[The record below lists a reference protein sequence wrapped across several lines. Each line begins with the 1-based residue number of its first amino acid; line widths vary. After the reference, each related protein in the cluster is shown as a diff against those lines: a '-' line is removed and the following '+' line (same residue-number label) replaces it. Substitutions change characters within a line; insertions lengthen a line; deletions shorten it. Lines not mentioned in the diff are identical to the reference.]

1 MKKINSTKI
10 IKTVMEAAP
19 FVMIA
24 VCAVLYFTVF
34 RHIKAEQLLEYTPDN
49 IWLAALVIIGMYS
62 LKSLTFFFP
71 MLVIMVA
78 CGSISPN
85 LPTALLINTI
95 GTFCM
100 INIPYFIGRFAERD
114 FVQRLIGKHK
124 KMEQIQKLNM
134 SNEIYFVFF
143 LRIINCLPYDIVS
156 MYCGASQIKW
166 KKYIAGS
173 MLGTLPGMV
182 CSTIMGLAMDDPTSP
197 AFIVSLAINV
207 AMSVFFGV
215 KYLIY
220 IRRKSKG
227 SA

>member
-1 MKKINSTKI
+1 MKRINSTKV
-10 IKTVMEAAP
+10 IKTIMEAAP

-24 VCAVLYFTVF
+24 VCAVLYFTMF

-49 IWLAALVIIGMYS
+49 IFLAALVIIGMFS

-71 MLVIMVA
+71 MLAIVVA
-78 CGSISPN
+78 CGGISPN

-134 SNEIYFVFF
+134 SNEVYFVFF

-156 MYCGASQIKW
+156 MYAGASQIRW
-166 KKYIAGS
+166 KNYVIGS
-173 MLGTLPGMV
+173 MLGTLPGMI
-182 CSTIMGLAMDDPTSP
+182 CSTITGLAMDDPTSP
-197 AFIVSLAINV
+197 AFIASLAINV
-207 AMSVFFGV
+207 VMSVFFGV
-215 KYLIY
+215 KYLLY
-220 IRRKSKG
+220 IRKRSKE

>member
-1 MKKINSTKI
+1 MNKKNSTKI
-10 IKTVMEAAP
+10 IKTIIEAAP

-49 IWLAALVIIGMYS
+49 IFLAALVIIGMFS
-62 LKSLTFFFP
+62 LKSITFFFP
-71 MLVIMVA
+71 MLAIVVA

-100 INIPYFIGRFAERD
+100 INIPYFIGKFAEQD

-134 SNEIYFVFF
+134 SNEVYFVFF

-156 MYCGASQIKW
+156 MYAGASRIKW
-166 KKYIAGS
+166 KNYVIGS
-173 MLGTLPGMV
+173 MLGTLPGMI
-182 CSTIMGLAMDDPTSP
+182 CSTITGLAMDDPTSP
-197 AFIVSLAINV
+197 AFIASLAINV
-207 AMSVFFGV
+207 VMSVLFGV
-215 KYLIY
+215 KYLLY
-220 IRRKSKG
+220 IRKRSKE

>member
-1 MKKINSTKI
+1 MKKINSTRI
-10 IKTVMEAAP
+10 IKAVIEAAP
-19 FVMIA
+19 FVMIG

-49 IWLAALVIIGMYS
+49 IWLAALVIIGMFS

-71 MLVIMVA
+71 MLVIVVV

-85 LPTALLINTI
+85 LPAALLINTI

-134 SNEIYFVFF
+134 SNEVYFVFF

-156 MYCGASQIKW
+156 MYAGASQIKW
-166 KKYIAGS
+166 KNYVIGS
-173 MLGTLPGMV
+173 MLGTMPGMI
-182 CSTIMGLAMDDPTSP
+182 CSTITGLAMDDPTSP
-197 AFIVSLAINV
+197 AFIASVAINV
-207 AMSVFFGV
+207 VMSVFFGV
-215 KYLIY
+215 KYLLY
-220 IRRKSKG
+220 IRRKSKE

>member
-1 MKKINSTKI
+1 MKRINSTKV
-10 IKTVMEAAP
+10 IKTIMEAAP

-49 IWLAALVIIGMYS
+49 IFLAALVIIGMFS

-71 MLVIMVA
+71 MLAIVVA

-85 LPTALLINTI
+85 LPIALLINTI
-95 GTFCM
+95 GMFCM

-114 FVQRLIGKHK
+114 FVHRLIGKHK

-134 SNEIYFVFF
+134 SNEVYFVFF

-156 MYCGASQIKW
+156 MYAGASQIKW
-166 KKYIAGS
+166 RNYVLGS
-173 MLGTLPGMV
+173 MLGTLPGMI
-182 CSTIMGLAMDDPTSP
+182 CSTITGLAMDDPTSP
-197 AFIVSLAINV
+197 AFIASLAINV
-207 AMSVFFGV
+207 VMSVFFGV
-215 KYLIY
+215 KYLLY
-220 IRRKSKG
+220 IRKKSKE

>member
-1 MKKINSTKI
+1 MNKKNSTKI
-10 IKTVMEAAP
+10 IKTIIEAAP

-49 IWLAALVIIGMYS
+49 IFLAALVIIGMFS
-62 LKSLTFFFP
+62 LKSVTFFFP
-71 MLVIMVA
+71 MLVIVVA

-100 INIPYFIGRFAERD
+100 INIPYFIGRFAEQD

-134 SNEIYFVFF
+134 SNEVYFVFF

-156 MYCGASQIKW
+156 MYAGASRIRW
-166 KKYIAGS
+166 KNYVIGS
-173 MLGTLPGMV
+173 MLGTLPGMI
-182 CSTIMGLAMDDPTSP
+182 CSTITGLAMDDPTSP
-197 AFIVSLAINV
+197 AFIASLAINV
-207 AMSVFFGV
+207 GMSVFFGV
-215 KYLIY
+215 KYLLY
-220 IRRKSKG
+220 IRKKSKE